1 MPELTEY
8 LPKAFL
14 ERQGQD
20 LPAVLESLQVARD
33 GLSTRLEH
41 LTGGLYIPIR
51 PDAWSPAQIIDHL
64 NGANAFFAKCLERTV
79 QGKPILTMPRGQI
92 TKDGRAISPAGEPR
106 TDRGA
111 SDLLRDH
118 LAAFAALETG
128 AQAVAAGLLETVTV
142 IQSFFGPLTALE
154 LLQLA
159 AWHTK
164 HHTAQISDQI
174 SDRR

>member
-1 MPELTEY
+1 MPELNEY

-20 LPAVLESLQVARD
+20 LPAVLENLQVARNE
-33 GLSTRLEH
+33 LSTRLEH
-41 LTGGLYIPIR
+41 LTDSLYIPIR
-51 PDAWSPAQIIDHL
+51 PDAWTPAQTIDHL
-64 NGANAFFAKCLERTV
+64 NNANAFFAKCLERTV
-79 QGKPILTMPRGQI
+79 LGKSPITMPRGQI
-92 TKDGRAISPAGEPR
+92 TNDGRAISPAGEPR
-106 TDRGA
+106 ADSSA

-128 AQAVAAGLLETVTV
+128 ANAIHAAGLLETVCV

-154 LLQLA
+154 LLRLA

-164 HHTAQISDQI
+164 HHTAQLPNHQ
-174 SDRR
+174 